1 VRRVYEFECVHTVTY
16 VTHCVGHKGRGSVFS
31 CSRAKALNA
40 LASRICAASLK
51 YSMTMTRFLQL
62 AATPTF
68 LVLAVYTELQPV
80 SICTAVTPLLKS
92 MTVMYALMA
101 VFHVTPWFHTQCRA
115 GCGCNT

>member
-1 VRRVYEFECVHTVTY
+1 MCSYARLTVS
-16 VTHCVGHKGRGSVFS
+16 VQLRGS
-31 CSRAKALNA
+31 CLERTRAKALNA
-40 LASRICAASLK
+40 HANRICAASLK
-51 YSMTMTRFLQL
+51 YSMTITRFLQL

-101 VFHVTPWFHTQCRA
+101 VFHVTPWFHTRCRQ